1 MSSEKIRVLI
11 KHEGTEIEFEGGYE
25 EVWRSVNRFFSELYP
40 ALEIVKKLTGAID
53 VTSLA
58 ERLKGLVE
66 FREGRIIVLK
76 ELDAK
81 RKILLCL
88 AAAHVG
94 KALNLFEKDK
104 LAPKEIATYT
114 GLDERV
120 TRARLSELKR
130 SGLVV
135 KADEGLY
142 EFASSSLEELFG
154 ERDER
159 GRA

>member
-1 MSSEKIRVLI
+1 MSSEKVKVVIR
-11 KHEGTEIEFEGGYE
+11 HEGTEIEFEGGYE
-25 EVWRSVNRFFSELYP
+25 EVWRSVNKFFSEVYP
-40 ALEIVKKLTGAID
+40 ALETVRKLTGAID

-58 ERLKGLVE
+58 KQLEGLVE
-66 FREGRIIVLK
+66 FREGRIVILK

-88 AAAHVG
+88 AAANVG

-120 TRARLSELKR
+120 TRARLSELRKA
-130 SGLVV
+130 GLVI

-142 EFASSSLEELFG
+142 GFSSSSLEELFG
-154 ERDER
+154 ERK
-159 GRA
+159 

>member
-1 MSSEKIRVLI
+1 MSSEKVKVVIR
-11 KHEGTEIEFEGGYE
+11 HEGTEIEFEGGYE
-25 EVWRSVNRFFSELYP
+25 EVWRSVNKFFSEVYP
-40 ALEIVKKLTGAID
+40 ALETVRKLTGAID

-58 ERLKGLVE
+58 KQLEGLVE
-66 FREGRIIVLK
+66 FREGRITILK

-104 LAPKEIATYT
+104 LTPKEIATYT

-120 TRARLSELKR
+120 TRARLSELRKA
-130 SGLVV
+130 GLVV

-142 EFASSSLEELFG
+142 EFTSSSLEELFG
-154 ERDER
+154 EKK
-159 GRA
+159 

>member
-1 MSSEKIRVLI
+1 MSSEKVKVVIR
-11 KHEGTEIEFEGGYE
+11 HEGTEIEFEGGYE
-25 EVWRSVNRFFSELYP
+25 EVWRSVNKFFSEVYP
-40 ALEIVKKLTGAID
+40 ALEIVRKLTGAID

-58 ERLKGLVE
+58 KQLEGLVE
-66 FREGRIIVLK
+66 FREGRIVILK

-120 TRARLSELKR
+120 TRARLSELRKA
-130 SGLVV
+130 GLVI

-142 EFASSSLEELFG
+142 GFSSSSLEELFG
-154 ERDER
+154 ERK
-159 GRA
+159 

>member
-1 MSSEKIRVLI
+1 MSSEKVRVMIR
-11 KHEGTEIEFEGGYE
+11 HEGTDIEFEGGYE
-25 EVWRSVNRFFSELYP
+25 EVWRSVNKFFSELYP
-40 ALEIVKKLTGAID
+40 SLEIVRKLTGAVD

-58 ERLKGLVE
+58 KRLQGLVE
-66 FREGRIIVLK
+66 FREGRIVILK

-94 KALNLFEKDK
+94 KALNLFEKEK
-104 LAPKEIATYT
+104 LTPREIAAYT

-120 TRARLSELKR
+120 TRARLSELRKA
-130 SGLVV
+130 GLVV

-142 EFASSSLEELFG
+142 EFTSCSLEELFG
-154 ERDER
+154 EKR
-159 GRA
+159 

>member
-1 MSSEKIRVLI
+1 MSSEKVKVVIR
-11 KHEGTEIEFEGGYE
+11 HEGTEIEFEGGYE
-25 EVWRSVNRFFSELYP
+25 EVWRSVNKFFSEVYP
-40 ALEIVKKLTGAID
+40 ALETVRKLTGAID

-58 ERLKGLVE
+58 KQLEGLVE
-66 FREGRIIVLK
+66 FREGRIVILK

-104 LAPKEIATYT
+104 LAPKEIAAYT

-120 TRARLSELKR
+120 TRARLSELRKA
-130 SGLVV
+130 GLVV
-135 KADEGLY
+135 KANEGLY
-142 EFASSSLEELFG
+142 QITSLGVSELEQTSFAKK
-154 ERDER
+154 
-159 GRA
+159 